1 MTTKSIAR
9 SHVHPNRGA
18 LRGAVDQPE
27 RTSSEDERIE
37 FLVQR
42 DGRDA
47 ATAWVERTLGIYRQA
62 LSDHRN
68 YALLPQYRP
77 LFEDSI
83 RTFESWLRNS
93 VPHENRCPRIGR
105 GPEVCVTAGSNGSAA
120 SADNSPRSAAA
131 ASRVTLVS
139 DGKQLEISGP
149 KSLDAPEPLELDALL
164 SSEMH
169 AKDFYD

>member
-1 MTTKSIAR
+1 MTTTSADR
-9 SHVHPNRGA
+9 SHVHPNGGA
-18 LRGAVDQPE
+18 LRRSVDQPE
-27 RTSSEDERIE
+27 RTSSEDGRIE

-77 LFEDSI
+77 LFGDSI
-83 RTFESWLRNS
+83 RTFDSWLRNS

-149 KSLDAPEPLELDALL
+149 KSLGASEPLELDALL

-169 AKDFYD
+169 R

>member
-1 MTTKSIAR
+1 
-9 SHVHPNRGA
+9 
-18 LRGAVDQPE
+18 L
-27 RTSSEDERIE
+27 EDERIE

-62 LSDHRN
+62 LSDRRS

-93 VPHENRCPRIGR
+93 VPYDNRDAHLGEC
-105 GPEVCVTAGSNGSAA
+105 PEVCVTAGLLPAA
-120 SADNSPRSAAA
+120 D
-131 ASRVTLVS
+131 
-139 DGKQLEISGP
+139 
-149 KSLDAPEPLELDALL
+149 PLRGALAQGIGG
-164 SSEMH
+164 H
-169 AKDFYD
+169 GAKHT

>member
-9 SHVHPNRGA
+9 SHVHPN
-18 LRGAVDQPE
+18 AVVGQVV
-27 RTSSEDERIE
+27 RTSSKDERIE
-37 FLVQR
+37 FLLQR

-93 VPHENRCPRIGR
+93 VPYDNRCAHMGR
-105 GPEVCVTAGSNGSAA
+105 PPEVCVTAGLNGSAA
-120 SADNSPRSAAA
+120 SADNSPRSAAETP
-131 ASRVTLVS
+131 RVTLVS
-139 DGKQLEISGP
+139 DWKRLEISGP

-164 SSEMH
+164 SSEMLRQGLL
-169 AKDFYD
+169 